1 MRNKMIYFFANCHA
15 EGNAAM
21 SEELGGKGAN
31 LAEMTNLGVLVPPG
45 FTITTDVCAAYYN
58 SDGKWPEGLKGQV
71 QKNIAKLEEVMDTRL
86 GDPQKPL
93 LVSVRSGAAKS
104 MPGMMDTVLN
114 LGLND
119 KVVKGLI
126 DKTGSERFAYDAY
139 RRFIDMFGDVVMG
152 CSHKPFE
159 KAIEELKKQAGAKL
173 DTDLDAEALKELV
186 KQYKEIFKK
195 LVKKPFPQEPGKQ
208 LQLAISAVFGSWNT
222 ARAVRYRQI
231 HKITGLKGTAVNV
244 QAMVFGNM
252 GEDCGS
258 GVCFTRNPSTGKKEY
273 YGEYLMNAQGG
284 RCGSWYSHTQ
294 ITERLKAKQ
303 FEKL

>member
-159 KAIEELKKQAGAKL
+159 KAIEELKKQADAKL

-195 LVKKPFPQEPGKQ
+195 LVKKTVPTGTRQ
-208 LQLAISAVFGSWNT
+208 ATSISNQ
-222 ARAVRYRQI
+222 RCIRI
-231 HKITGLKGTAVNV
+231 MEH
-244 QAMVFGNM
+244 
-252 GEDCGS
+252 
-258 GVCFTRNPSTGKKEY
+258 STGSPLSPDSQNNRFERNSSECSGDGVRQ
-273 YGEYLMNAQGG
+273 YG
-284 RCGSWYSHTQ
+284 
-294 ITERLKAKQ
+294 
-303 FEKL
+303 